1 MKSVVLVPYCPF
13 PIDTGGKAE
22 MWKHLNILKQ
32 LGDCRIVT
40 ARRRPVGMG
49 WSPQYEQ
56 KFRSLGFDLVFREDA
71 CGFRWQQVLSYVYGF
86 VCKGFGLERA
96 FGHSN
101 PYHRFA
107 FPKAWWYEQTKHA
120 DVAVINYSY
129 WAWLPCNCSK
139 VVVLLDLWSNFMWEG
154 ARRETT
160 DLSAADLVVVISRD
174 EEDLLNQRNIMKT
187 LWSPPVVPSA
197 DLPLTSGTGLVG
209 SGNRFNIE
217 GLRWLENGLSGSCI
231 SIKVFGDLSRHVR
244 SQAFIAVGRYQSTLQ
259 PFRDCGI
266 ILMPTSGGM
275 GMQIK
280 AVEALAAGR
289 AIIARKG
296 AMRGL
301 PPGHGAWIEV
311 ERPEEM
317 VSWAQRLQ
325 SDNKTRSS
333 LAKAAQE
340 YYLRHLDAATTEQR
354 LEKAYVS
361 LAETFTGNPVC
372 SNRLKSVSS

>member
-1 MKSVVLVPYCPF
+1 MKSVVLVPYCPL

-22 MWKHLNILKQ
+22 IWKHLKILKQ
-32 LGDCRIVT
+32 LGGCRIVT

-49 WSPQYEQ
+49 WSSEYEH
-56 KFRSLGFDLVFREDA
+56 KIRSLGFELIFREDA
-71 CGFRWQQVLSYVYGF
+71 CGFRWQQVLSYFYGC
-86 VCKGFGLERA
+86 VCKGLRLEKA

-101 PYHRFA
+101 PYHRYA
-107 FPKAWWYEQTKHA
+107 FPEAWWYEQTKHA

-129 WAWLPCNCSK
+129 WAWLPCRCPK

-160 DLSAADLVVVISRD
+160 ELGTADLVIAISRD
-174 EEDLLNQRNIMKT
+174 EENLLNQRNIMKT
-187 LWSPPVVPSA
+187 MWSPPLVPSV
-197 DLPLTSGTGLVG
+197 DLPLTSEVGLIG

-217 GLRWLENGLSGSCI
+217 GLRWLENGLSDLGTT
-231 SIKVFGDLSRHVR
+231 IKVFGGLSRHVR
-244 SQAFIAVGRYQSTLQ
+244 SQAFIDVGRYQDTLQ

-301 PPGHGAWIEV
+301 PPGDGAWIEV

-317 VSWAQRLQ
+317 LFWVQKLQ
-325 SDNKTRSS
+325 LDSQVRRR
-333 LAKAAQE
+333 LAKAAQT
-340 YYLRHLDAATTEQR
+340 YYARYLEAAAIEQG
-354 LEKAYVS
+354 LEKAYRSMVQ
-361 LAETFTGNPVC
+361 
-372 SNRLKSVSS
+372 